1 MNLPGEHFLV
11 AMDKI
16 KEVLFIDDDEINNF
30 ILKEIFE
37 SQYNLKVNFF
47 TEAARALEYIEKLV
61 EEGEGVY
68 PDIVFLD
75 IKMPEMD
82 GFDFMD
88 AFEQNGYNEK
98 FNVPI
103 FMLTSSVNHR
113 DISRAAT
120 YKHIKELITKPLTYE
135 KLKELADKYY

>member
-1 MNLPGEHFLV
+1 MKPME
-11 AMDKI
+11 KI

-37 SQYNLKVNFF
+37 SQYNLKVTFF
-47 TEAARALEYIEKLV
+47 TEAARALEYLEELV
-61 EEGEGVY
+61 ETKSEHL
-68 PDIVFLD
+68 PDIIFLD

-88 AFEQNGYNEK
+88 AFKEKGYSQN
-98 FNVPI
+98 FSVSI

-113 DISRAAT
+113 DISRAGT
-120 YKHIKELITKPLTYE
+120 YKHIKELITKPLTFD
-135 KLKELADKYY
+135 KLEELAGKYF

>member
-1 MNLPGEHFLV
+1 
-11 AMDKI
+11 MDKI

-37 SQYNLKVNFF
+37 SQYNLRVNFF
-47 TEAARALEYIEKLV
+47 SEATRALEYIEKLI
-61 EEGEGVY
+61 EEKEGAL
-68 PDIVFLD
+68 PDIIFLD

-88 AFEQNGYNEK
+88 AFEQNGYSQK
-98 FNVPI
+98 FKVPI

-120 YKHIKELITKPLTYE
+120 YTHIKELITKPLTYE
-135 KLKELADKYY
+135 KLQELSDKYY

>member
-1 MNLPGEHFLV
+1 MA

-37 SQYNLKVNFF
+37 SQYNLKVTFF
-47 TEAARALEYIEKLV
+47 TEASKALEYIEIMV
-61 EEGEGVY
+61 EEKRNPM
-68 PDIVFLD
+68 PDIIFLD

-88 AFEQNGYNEK
+88 AFQQKGYSES
-98 FNVPI
+98 FSVPI

-113 DISRAAT
+113 DISRAGT
-120 YKHIKELITKPLTYE
+120 YKHIKELITKPLTLE
-135 KLKELADKYY
+135 KLESLSVKYF

>member
-1 MNLPGEHFLV
+1 ME
-11 AMDKI
+11 KI

-30 ILKEIFE
+30 ILKEVFE
-37 SQYNLKVNFF
+37 SQYNLKVTFF
-47 TEAARALEYIEKLV
+47 TEAAKALAYIEEVMQQESKRL
-61 EEGEGVY
+61 
-68 PDIVFLD
+68 PDIIFLD

-88 AFEQNGYNEK
+88 AFEEK
-98 FNVPI
+98 KYSKDFPVPI

-120 YKHIKELITKPLTYE
+120 YSNIKELVTKPLTFD
-135 KLKELADKYY
+135 KLQTLIEKYY

>member
-1 MNLPGEHFLV
+1 ME
-11 AMDKI
+11 KI

-37 SQYNLKVNFF
+37 SQYDLKVTIF
-47 TEAARALEYIEKLV
+47 TEATKALDYIEEAMQQESRSL
-61 EEGEGVY
+61 
-68 PDIVFLD
+68 PNIIFLD

-88 AFEQNGYNEK
+88 AFEEK
-98 FNVPI
+98 NYSENFPVPI
-103 FMLTSSVNHR
+103 FMLTSSVNNR

-120 YKHIKELITKPLTYE
+120 YKNIQELVTKPLTFE
-135 KLKELADKYY
+135 KLQEIVEKYF

>member
-1 MNLPGEHFLV
+1 MA

-37 SQYNLKVNFF
+37 SQYNLKVTFF
-47 TEAARALEYIEKLV
+47 TEAAKALEYLEELV
-61 EEGEGVY
+61 EKKSEHL
-68 PDIVFLD
+68 PDIIFLD

-88 AFEQNGYNEK
+88 AFKEKGYSET
-98 FNVPI
+98 FAVPI

-113 DISRAAT
+113 DISRAGT
-120 YKHIKELITKPLTYE
+120 YKHIKELITKPLTFD
-135 KLKELADKYY
+135 KLEELAEKYF

>member
-1 MNLPGEHFLV
+1 MA
-11 AMDKI
+11 AMEKI

-37 SQYNLKVNFF
+37 SQYNLKVTFF
-47 TEAARALEYIEKLV
+47 TEAAKALEYIEELV
-61 EEGEGVY
+61 DENSDRL
-68 PDIVFLD
+68 PDIIFLD

-88 AFEQNGYNEK
+88 AFQEKGYSK
-98 FNVPI
+98 DFSVPI

-113 DISRAAT
+113 DISRAGT
-120 YKHIKELITKPLTYE
+120 YKHIKELITKPLTFD
-135 KLKELADKYY
+135 KLEELAAKYY

>member
-1 MNLPGEHFLV
+1 MS
-11 AMDKI
+11 AMEKI

-47 TEAARALEYIEKLV
+47 TEAGRALDYIEDLV
-61 EEGEGVY
+61 EQKSEKL
-68 PDIVFLD
+68 PDIIFLD

-88 AFEQNGYNEK
+88 AFQEK
-98 FNVPI
+98 EYSRDFSVPI

-113 DISRAAT
+113 DISRAGT
-120 YKHIKELITKPLTYE
+120 YKNIKELITKPLTFD
-135 KLKELADKYY
+135 KLEELAEKYF

>member
-1 MNLPGEHFLV
+1 MS
-11 AMDKI
+11 AMEKI

-47 TEAARALEYIEKLV
+47 TEAGRALEYIEDLV
-61 EEGEGVY
+61 EKKSDKL
-68 PDIVFLD
+68 PDIIFLD

-88 AFEQNGYNEK
+88 AFQEK
-98 FNVPI
+98 DYSQDFSVPI

-113 DISRAAT
+113 DISRAGT
-120 YKHIKELITKPLTYE
+120 YKNIKELITKPLTFD
-135 KLKELADKYY
+135 KLEELAEKYF

>member
-1 MNLPGEHFLV
+1 MS
-11 AMDKI
+11 AMEKI

-47 TEAARALEYIEKLV
+47 TEAARALDYIEDLV
-61 EEGEGVY
+61 EKKSDKL
-68 PDIVFLD
+68 PDIIFLD

-88 AFEQNGYNEK
+88 AFQEK
-98 FNVPI
+98 EYSHSFSTPI

-113 DISRAAT
+113 DISRAGG
-120 YKHIKELITKPLTYE
+120 YKNIKELITKPLTFDKLEDLAE
-135 KLKELADKYY
+135 KYF

>member
-1 MNLPGEHFLV
+1 MI
-11 AMDKI
+11 DKV

-37 SQYNLKVNFF
+37 SQYNLHVTFF
-47 TEAARALEYIEKLV
+47 TKASHALEYIEGLV
-61 EEGEGVY
+61 EEKGGAY

-88 AFEQNGYNEK
+88 AFEQNGYDRK
-98 FNVPI
+98 FKSPI

-113 DISRAAT
+113 DISRAAS
-120 YKHIKELITKPLTYE
+120 YAHVKDLVTKPLTVE
-135 KLKELADKYY
+135 KLQELAEKYC

>member
-1 MNLPGEHFLV
+1 MS
-11 AMDKI
+11 AMEKI

-47 TEAARALEYIEKLV
+47 TEAARALDYIEELV
-61 EEGEGVY
+61 EKKSDKL
-68 PDIVFLD
+68 PDVIFLD

-88 AFEQNGYNEK
+88 AFQQKEYSQR
-98 FNVPI
+98 FSVPI

-113 DISRAAT
+113 DISRAGT
-120 YKHIKELITKPLTYE
+120 YKNIKELITKPLTFD
-135 KLKELADKYY
+135 KLEELAEKYF

>member
-1 MNLPGEHFLV
+1 MS
-11 AMDKI
+11 AMEKI
-16 KEVLFIDDDEINNF
+16 REVLFIDDDEINNF

-47 TEAARALEYIEKLV
+47 TEAARALEYIDELVQERSDKL
-61 EEGEGVY
+61 
-68 PDIVFLD
+68 PDIIFLD

-88 AFEQNGYNEK
+88 AFQGKEYSRD
-98 FNVPI
+98 FSTPI

-113 DISRAAT
+113 DISRAGT
-120 YKHIKELITKPLTYE
+120 YKNIKELITKPLTFD
-135 KLKELADKYY
+135 KLEDLAERYF

>member
-1 MNLPGEHFLV
+1 MA
-11 AMDKI
+11 AMENI

-37 SQYNLKVNFF
+37 SQFNLKVTFF
-47 TEAARALEYIEKLV
+47 TEASKALEYIEELV
-61 EEGEGVY
+61 ETQSKHL
-68 PDIVFLD
+68 PDVIFLD

-88 AFEQNGYNEK
+88 AFNEK
-98 FNVPI
+98 GYSENFPVPF

-113 DISRAAT
+113 DISRAGT
-120 YKHIKELITKPLTYE
+120 YKHIKELITKPLTIE
-135 KLKELADKYY
+135 KLNDLSARYF